1 MGSTA
6 FDLSKQ
12 GKGSHRKNHGHGRA
26 ADWGKVTAELIR
38 SAISCA
44 TDSGGALLFGKTSD
58 GGALVVRVY
67 GEGDPYSEYF
77 GPDEDIESWFAS
89 YMADHGFSLGKR
101 Q

>member
-1 MGSTA
+1 MGSTN
-6 FDLSKQ
+6 FDLSKK
-12 GKGSHRKNHGHGRA
+12 GKGSHRKRSGSGRV
-26 ADWGKVTAELIR
+26 ADWNKINPQLIR

-77 GPDEDIESWFAS
+77 GPDEDIESWFGA
-89 YMADHGFSLGKR
+89 YMADHGYSLGK
-101 Q
+101 